1 MPFKG
6 DEVAVIPTH
15 VFAAD
20 KIFVQLIDCVKRF
33 EDFQYIAVQKV
44 QLKQLSYIPSKKKFD
59 CLCFDCTL
67 LMHGN
72 IL

>member
-1 MPFKG
+1 MFRITFCVIYPQIEPLVMPLIG

-20 KIFVQLIDCVKRF
+20 KIFVHLNSNVKRF

-44 QLKQLSYIPSKKKFD
+44 QLKQLSYIPSE
-59 CLCFDCTL
+59 
-67 LMHGN
+67 
-72 IL
+72 